1 MTALM
6 DTGCHQERKLN
17 SFVCFAPLDFL
28 SIWVI
33 YYLSHLLLR
42 LCSFVQSDART
53 SPNSGAF
60 PIELWRLLKKCF
72 PNMDRQHDEIL
83 YFFVVIPTQ
92 DTSDVRNKGL
102 CQPFGFLKRKGEH
115 TVRNLHLL
123 SKKSTLI
130 SRENCRFFW
139 VKNSWKCCGFGLFSC
154 WQLWFHEKNCQFFF
168 WWKTRENVGVL

>member
-1 MTALM
+1 MSS
-6 DTGCHQERKLN
+6 RKKVEFFCLL
-17 SFVCFAPLDFL
+17 CP
-28 SIWVI
+28 IWVI

-102 CQPFGFLKRKGEH
+102 CQPFGFLKRKGEL
-115 TVRNLHLL
+115 TNLTWKWPQKSHFTILL
-123 SKKSTLI
+123 RVHIQHFMPFLRHINPISKSEIFLRIFQTLWALF
-130 SRENCRFFW
+130 RH
-139 VKNSWKCCGFGLFSC
+139 KLKCD
-154 WQLWFHEKNCQFFF
+154 
-168 WWKTRENVGVL
+168 